1 MPLSDEEQRILRE
14 IEANLTATDPAL
26 AQQVSETTLYR
37 HATRTIKW
45 AVLGFLVGLA
55 IMLLTFTSATAVAVG
70 GFLVMLVSLLVIERN
85 LRKIGKAGLDSL
97 TGSFHSGAFKNVFGS
112 SDRPWR
118 DRFRRDG

>member
-97 TGSFHSGAFKNVFGS
+97 TGSFRSGAFKNVLGS